1 MEPVILIC
9 EDDPELRRLVVRG
22 LTAEGFAAE
31 GVGSGG
37 ALLTRVAETSVD
49 ALVVDIGLPDADGR
63 DVCQALRARG
73 VTAPVLFLTA
83 YDGVA
88 DRISGFRAG
97 GDDYVTKPFA
107 LAEVA
112 ERLRAL
118 LRRSGRDDATVAAGL
133 RLDPATHR
141 VGAGDA
147 GSGSRPPSTAC
158 SARCCGS
165 RRWSS
170 AGGR

>member
-1 MEPVILIC
+1 
-9 EDDPELRRLVVRG
+9 
-22 LTAEGFAAE
+22 
-31 GVGSGG
+31 
-37 ALLTRVAETSVD
+37 
-49 ALVVDIGLPDADGR
+49 
-63 DVCQALRARG
+63 

-118 LRRSGRDDATVAAGL
+118 LRRSGRVDATVAAGL
-133 RLDPATHR
+133 LLDPATHR
-141 VGAGDA
+141 VGRGDA
-147 GSGSRPPSTAC
+147 WVRLTPTEYRLLGALLREPEVVVRRRALIAAGWPHGAIVHDNTLDVYIARIRRKLASLPEPPAIATVHGVGYSL
-158 SARCCGS
+158 R
-165 RRWSS
+165 
-170 AGGR
+170 